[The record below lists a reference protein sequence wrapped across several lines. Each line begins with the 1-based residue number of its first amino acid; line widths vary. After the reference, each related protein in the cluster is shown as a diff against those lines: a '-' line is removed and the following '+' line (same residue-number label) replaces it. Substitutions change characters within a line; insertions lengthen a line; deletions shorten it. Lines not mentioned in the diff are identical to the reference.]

1 MGGAQA
7 RDLIHRQVNQL
18 LSAVGREVSIE
29 NRINVLSQRLLGYPY
44 RTNPLIGSPDTRE
57 VFTSS
62 LDGFDCVTYI
72 ETVLALARAGSVD
85 DFIEW
90 LRKIRYEQGRI
101 EWKRRNHY
109 MTTWIR
115 NNVRAG
121 IIRRVSTPTL
131 PMLSKERVLNVVK
144 GLAVRRIRVRCAP
157 KRAVP
162 RLAAYCQ
169 TGDLVFFV
177 STRRNLDVFHAGI
190 LVRDGES
197 VIMRHASRS
206 QGAVVNQNLSE
217 FIKANRMAGVILA
230 RPQEAS
236 LAKRKAQSPMRRI
249 PLSQSMKEAA
259 RRSAV

>member
-131 PMLSKERVLNVVK
+131 PMLSKERVLNVVT
-144 GLAVRRIRVRCAP
+144 GLAVRRIRVKCAP
-157 KRAVP
+157 K
-162 RLAAYCQ
+162 
-169 TGDLVFFV
+169 
-177 STRRNLDVFHAGI
+177 
-190 LVRDGES
+190 
-197 VIMRHASRS
+197 
-206 QGAVVNQNLSE
+206 
-217 FIKANRMAGVILA
+217 
-230 RPQEAS
+230 
-236 LAKRKAQSPMRRI
+236 
-249 PLSQSMKEAA
+249 
-259 RRSAV
+259 